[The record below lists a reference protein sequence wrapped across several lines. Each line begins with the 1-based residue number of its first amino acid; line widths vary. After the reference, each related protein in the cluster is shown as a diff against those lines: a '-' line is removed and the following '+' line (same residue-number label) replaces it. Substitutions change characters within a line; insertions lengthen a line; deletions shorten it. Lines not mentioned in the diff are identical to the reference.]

1 MLHRSPLHWQDMAGH
16 RHRPKRII
24 AQAHQPSDETQGN
37 NNENGPSCNNGST
50 SNNDSGVTTKKRKGR
65 TRTQLKRPPNGIRI
79 AIQPKGDSHFEGD
92 KGIGGQITAL
102 LKREYPSIIKEKNKE
117 GVEIKRHASSWEDY
131 YINKVTEGENIGEA
145 AAHRLMREF
154 WSIYKLVDD
163 SPAQIIEADRILENS
178 AKRQFRQMWY
188 QDRKE
193 AIKLYYKDIVKEPI
207 KDHEACQKELNKNQY
222 MQAQLYWCTDHEV
235 WESMCD
241 YWCSSKF
248 EGLRNLGR
256 VSRFKSED
264 IAQNRGG
271 SRSFVQ
277 TQSMLGKEH
286 GPAAATNMSTYKCM
300 KAGVK
305 NCTESG
311 ESGPINNTKVNE
323 CLNTYYTALKA
334 ADPLHWKDRD
344 LDPEI
349 MYSSSGGMP
358 HGRLAIGDGAIKKA
372 VVVAKARENDTRPSN
387 SISYHCLLKENAQLK
402 KRCKNNFVLSKH
414 VQGFYGKLGWEVPE
428 DLLAYQDELMDGGD
442 LMNETPQAQEDGG
455 TPMTDSSHDERHV
468 DAATQMDDHGSGPT
482 PENHLGMP

>member
-1 MLHRSPLHWQDMAGH
+1 MAGH
-16 RHRPKRII
+16 RHRPKRIV

-154 WSIYKLVDD
+154 W
-163 SPAQIIEADRILENS
+163 
-178 AKRQFRQMWY
+178 
-188 QDRKE
+188 
-193 AIKLYYKDIVKEPI
+193 
-207 KDHEACQKELNKNQY
+207 
-222 MQAQLYWCTDHEV
+222 LYWCTDHEV

-286 GPAAATNMSTYKCM
+286 GPAAATNMNTYKCM

-442 LMNETPQAQEDGG
+442 LMNETSQAQEDGG

-468 DAATQMDDHGSGPT
+468 DAGTQMDDHGSAPT
-482 PENHLGMP
+482 HENHLGMP